1 MDITDYVFVINS
13 TDTFYGE
20 KFIIRAIETD
30 FVGRITSYTVS
41 DFPGNGHEE
50 TALKGKYR
58 DYLPTDLQ
66 YTTKQGR
73 TFTQQMQLL

>member
-13 TDTFYGE
+13 TDTFYGQ

-30 FVGRITSYTVS
+30 FVGRITGYTVS
-41 DFPGNGHEE
+41 DFPTNGHAE
-50 TALKGKYR
+50 TTLQGKYR

-66 YTTKQGR
+66 YTTKQGQ
-73 TFTQQMQLL
+73 TFTLQMQLL